1 MNAVEA
7 IYVELFQNRSGRN
20 ATRLATARTWEWAK
34 ARTGGGDAG
43 HPAAARIVQDSSSP
57 DGRESRADRI
67 IAQLLLLVPGLPG
80 QYLRRA
86 YLARVL
92 EGGCSTSAA
101 IEFGTLFS
109 QVGAKI
115 DERVYI
121 GPRCYLGHVHLE
133 RDVLLAA
140 GVHVP
145 SGPYTHGTELSE
157 PIQDQ
162 PGTLR
167 VVRIGAGSW
176 IGSNAVVLAD
186 VGRETIV
193 GAGAVVTHL
202 FRTVSRR
209 GRARG
214 S

>member
-1 MNAVEA
+1 MRE
-7 IYVELFQNRSGRN
+7 S
-20 ATRLATARTWEWAK
+20 AK
-34 ARTGGGDAG
+34 
-43 HPAAARIVQDSSSP
+43 AAARAAATLAILPQLVSFKIRAALMGANRALIGSS
-57 DGRESRADRI
+57 
-67 IAQLLLLVPGLPG
+67 QLLSLVPGLPG

-86 YLARVL
+86 FLARVL
-92 EGGCSTSAA
+92 EGGCSASAA

-109 QVGAKI
+109 QVGARI
-115 DERVYI
+115 DERVYV
-121 GPRCYLGHVHLE
+121 GPRCHLGHVHLE

-145 SGPYTHGTELSE
+145 SGPYTHGTELAE

-193 GAGAVVTHL
+193 GAGAVVTHPL
-202 FRTVSRR
+202 PDRVIAAGVPARIVKRR
-209 GRARG
+209 DEPA
-214 S
+214 SVPA

>member
-1 MNAVEA
+1 V
-7 IYVELFQNRSGRN
+7 R
-20 ATRLATARTWEWAK
+20 EWAK
-34 ARTGGGDAG
+34 AVAR
-43 HPAAARIVQDSSSP
+43 AAATLAILPQLASFRIRAALMGANRALIGSSQILS
-57 DGRESRADRI
+57 
-67 IAQLLLLVPGLPG
+67 LVPGLPG
-80 QYLRRA
+80 QYVRRA
-86 YLARVL
+86 FLARVL

-121 GPRCYLGHVHLE
+121 GPRCHLGHVHLE

-193 GAGAVVTHL
+193 GAGAVVTHPL
-202 FRTVSRR
+202 PDRVIAAGVPARIVKRR
-209 GRARG
+209 DEPTSVPA
-214 S
+214 